1 MNTNDSSENDTSLRA
16 LLQEWKPEASLP
28 PRFQEQVWRRIE
40 WAETAPVPSVSL
52 AAVFANWLTN
62 LLPRPALAT
71 AYVAV
76 LLVIGASAGWSHAR
90 QETARVTGELSA
102 RYAQTVDPYQTTP
115 QP

>member
-1 MNTNDSSENDTSLRA
+1 MKTDNSNENDVPLRA

-40 WAETAPVPSVSL
+40 RAETAPVPSVSL
-52 AAVFANWLTN
+52 ATVFANWLTN

-76 LLVIGASAGWSHAR
+76 LLVIGASAGWSQAR
-90 QETARVTGELSA
+90 QETARVSGELSA

>member
-1 MNTNDSSENDTSLRA
+1 MKINNFNENDSSLRA

-28 PRFQEQVWRRIE
+28 PRFQEQVWQRIE
-40 WAETAPVPSVSL
+40 RAEAAPEPLISL

-62 LLPRPALAT
+62 LLTRPALAT

-76 LLVIGASAGWSHAR
+76 LLVIGASAGWSQAR

-102 RYAQTVDPYQTTP
+102 RYAQEVDPYQTTP

>member
-1 MNTNDSSENDTSLRA
+1 MKTNNSNENDTSLRA
-16 LLQEWKPEASLP
+16 LLQEWKPEAPLP

-40 WAETAPVPSVSL
+40 RAEAAPVPSVSP
-52 AAVFANWLTN
+52 ATVFANWLTN

-76 LLVIGASAGWSHAR
+76 LLVIGASVGWSQAR
-90 QETARVTGELSA
+90 QETARVTSELSA
-102 RYAQTVDPYQTTP
+102 RYAQAVDPYQTTP